1 MVLILHPRTNY
12 FKLENKITCHNC
24 MWWFLLMQMHR
35 FVGWL
40 LLYSA
45 QSALLFSPSLCTSNT
60 SSSPRDSRKEQ
71 QACGD
76 AGLIW
81 ESVADSAGNFW
92 GSTGQKKRTVF
103 SFLTNFFPFFFF
115 FFPRWGWA
123 ECAFLVQILVYGRP
137 WSRGCVSNVWHKRL
151 VTGNQKT
158 REPTWS
164 HC

>member
-1 MVLILHPRTNY
+1 
-12 FKLENKITCHNC
+12 
-24 MWWFLLMQMHR
+24 MQMHR

-92 GSTGQKKRTVF
+92 GRTGQKKRTVF

-115 FFPRWGWA
+115 FSQDGGGRNVHSWSKYLFMADPGA
-123 ECAFLVQILVYGRP
+123 EG
-137 WSRGCVSNVWHKRL
+137 VSPMSGTK
-151 VTGNQKT
+151 G
-158 REPTWS
+158 
-164 HC
+164 

>member
-1 MVLILHPRTNY
+1 
-12 FKLENKITCHNC
+12 
-24 MWWFLLMQMHR
+24 MQMHR

-115 FFPRWGWA
+115 FFPKMGVGGMCILGPNTCLWQTLEQRVCLQCLAQKVSHWQPKNKRA
-123 ECAFLVQILVYGRP
+123 HLVSLLRDRCQ
-137 WSRGCVSNVWHKRL
+137 
-151 VTGNQKT
+151 TGKEKSQQT
-158 REPTWS
+158 PAVPGGLD
-164 HC
+164 

>member
-45 QSALLFSPSLCTSNT
+45 QSALLFSPSLCSSNT
-60 SSSPRDSRKEQ
+60 SSSPRDSRKER

-103 SFLTNFFPFFFF
+103 SLLTNFFPFFFF
-115 FFPRWGWA
+115 SKMRAGG
-123 ECAFLVQILVYGRP
+123 CAFLVQILVYGRP

-151 VTGNQKT
+151 VTGNQKK